1 MPSELTKQTI
11 RTSLMGLLNERPLD
25 KITIKDIVEDCGLN
39 RNTFYYHFQDIY
51 ALVEDIFER
60 EAERVIS
67 QNMEHF
73 SWQEGLIESLQFALE
88 NKKAIYHIY
97 NSVNREQLERYLF
110 RITDDVMEKVVRYE
124 ARGLQVEDQDVRY
137 IALFYKHAVVGLVL
151 EWVQR
156 GMRDDHEAVIQRMGY
171 IFDGNMRYT
180 LEKISRKSC

>member
-11 RTSLMGLLNERPLD
+11 RESLMKLLNERPLD
-25 KITIKDIVEDCGLN
+25 RITIKDIVEDCGVN

-67 QNMEHF
+67 RNMEHF
-73 SWQEGLIESLQFALE
+73 SWQEGLVQSLSFAIE

-110 RITDDVMEKVVRYE
+110 RISDDVMEKVVRHE
-124 ARGLQVEDQDVRY
+124 ACGLQVDDKDIRY
-137 IALFYKHAVVGLVL
+137 IVLFYKHAVVGLVL

-156 GMRDDHEAVIQRMGY
+156 GMKDDYEAVIHRMGE
-171 IFDGNMRYT
+171 IFDGNLRYA
-180 LEKISRKSC
+180 LEKISK